1 MGKHPYFWKHL
12 FSTAPCSTSSVGT
25 SLETTTAGGTG
36 SAGTVGTVGPT
47 VGGAVGA
54 WRSGKNEK
62 QKITIVAWWN
72 ALGNKLWTYRF
83 EETVWQICNIYIYIR
98 RFVYALCLPVS
109 DSSLLCWIS
118 DGHRKMDN
126 TGKRLL
132 PKHQEIY
139 ISTNS
144 VSS

>member
-1 MGKHPYFWKHL
+1 MPWETNYEHIDLRKL
-12 FSTAPCSTSSVGT
+12 FDKYV
-25 SLETTTAGGTG
+25 
-36 SAGTVGTVGPT
+36 
-47 VGGAVGA
+47 
-54 WRSGKNEK
+54 
-62 QKITIVAWWN
+62 
-72 ALGNKLWTYRF
+72 
-83 EETVWQICNIYIYIR
+83 YIYIR